1 MTTTTTTETT
11 HPFISSAELA
21 RRYLAFFTAHGH
33 REIPGAPLA
42 VPGTTTSFIIAG
54 MQPLLPYLRGEVAP
68 PAPRLTDL
76 QRCLRTDD
84 IEAVGTNG
92 RKITSFQMLGNWSV
106 GDYGPREAIALAL
119 EFLDELRVDRGSLWM
134 TTFGGDTKLGLPP
147 DTLAVEEWR
156 RAGISPERI
165 VPLGAEDNLWSTGG
179 PGPCGPCTEIHVD
192 RGEALGC
199 GRPECKPGCECER
212 FLEIWNLV
220 FIMYELT
227 TGGRY
232 VPLPFRSVDTGMGLE
247 RTVAVLQGVPT
258 VFDTD
263 IFVPG
268 FARLAELA
276 PVEEGVE
283 DGGEDARHTLA
294 RRIVV
299 DHARAALFAG
309 LAGVLP
315 DRDGRGS
322 VLRRLIRRAAR
333 QGRVLGLERP
343 FLGELLGPL
352 AEGHSGL
359 LSDDEQAR
367 VLEVARMVT
376 DEERRF
382 TRVLTTGLRTLE
394 TLEPDADG
402 RIDGERLFV
411 LHAERGFPADLAR
424 EILAERGLT
433 VDWQGYERALAEHH
447 TISRAGLEREEE

>member
-21 RRYLAFFTAHGH
+21 RHYLAFFTARGH
-33 REIPGAPLA
+33 CEIPGAPLA

-92 RKITSFQMLGNWSV
+92 RKLTNFQMLGNWSI

-119 EFLDELRVDRGSLWM
+119 EFLDELRVDRGPLWM
-134 TTFGGDTKLGLPP
+134 TTFGGDTELGLPP
-147 DTLAVEEWR
+147 DTLAVEEWC
-156 RAGISPERI
+156 RAGIAPERI
-165 VPLGAEDNLWSTGG
+165 VPLGTEDNLWSTGG
-179 PGPCGPCTEIHVD
+179 PGPCGPSTEIYVD

-227 TGGRY
+227 PDGRY

-247 RTVAVLQGVPT
+247 RTAAVLQGVPT
-258 VFDTD
+258 VYDTD
-263 IFVPG
+263 LFVPG

-276 PVEEGVE
+276 PVVENKEGE
-283 DGGEDARHTLA
+283 GARHTLA
-294 RRIVV
+294 RRIIV
-299 DHARAALFAG
+299 DHGRAALFAA
-309 LAGVLP
+309 LADVLP

-333 QGRVLGLERP
+333 QGRMLGLEQP
-343 FLGELLGPL
+343 FLGELVGPL
-352 AEGHSGL
+352 AEAHGGL
-359 LSDDEQAR
+359 LSDEERAR
-367 VLEVARMVT
+367 VPEVARMVT
-376 DEERRF
+376 GEERRF
-382 TRVLTTGLRTLE
+382 TRVLTAGLRALE
-394 TLEPDADG
+394 TVEPGADG

-411 LHAERGFPADLAR
+411 LHAERGLPADLAG

-447 TISRAGLEREEE
+447 AISRAGLEREGG